1 MDNGWIMAAL
11 ASRPT
16 FLHGSNFMND
26 SPPPPQS
33 MTYDGRPRSALPAGG
48 VADPAWQRTLL
59 EELARDALV
68 ERRRARRW
76 RIFFRSVGIA
86 FLLLLVGIA
95 TGWLGGGEVTG
106 GGRHT
111 ALIEIDGIIEAQGEV
126 DADTVNLALRQAFK
140 DKQTAAVVM
149 RINSPGGSP
158 VQAGIISDEIKRLRK
173 LYPAVPLYAVVEE
186 MCASGGYYL
195 AATADRI
202 FVDKASLIGSIG
214 VVMEGFGFTGLMD
227 KAGVERRLLT
237 AGKNKG
243 FLDSFSPISPEHRTH
258 AQSMLNEIHQQFIKV
273 VRDGRGARLKES
285 PELFSGLFWTGE
297 RSIELGLADELGS
310 LDGVARDVVK
320 AEQIIDFTRRENI
333 AERIAK
339 RVGASIGAVLSKGL
353 LLHAEEPRLR

>member
-1 MDNGWIMAAL
+1 
-11 ASRPT
+11 
-16 FLHGSNFMND
+16 
-26 SPPPPQS
+26 
-33 MTYDGRPRSALPAGG
+33 MTYDDRPRAGSAAANE
-48 VADPAWQRTLL
+48 ADPAWQRRLI

-68 ERRRARRW
+68 ERRRARRS
-76 RIFFRSVGIA
+76 RTIFRSIA
-86 FLLLLVGIA
+86 VILLLLAVGVA
-95 TGWLGGGEVTG
+95 MGWFGGSDVSS

-111 ALIEIDGIIEAQGEV
+111 ALIEINGVIESRGEV
-126 DADTVNLALRQAFK
+126 DADTVNDALRQAFK

-158 VQAGIISDEIKRLRK
+158 VQAGIISDEIRRLRK

-195 AATADRI
+195 AAAADRI
-202 FVDKASLIGSIG
+202 FVDKASLVGSIG

-237 AGKNKG
+237 AGRNKG
-243 FLDSFSPISPEHRTH
+243 FLDSFSPLSPEHKAH

-285 PELFSGLFWTGE
+285 PDLFSGLFWTGE
-297 RSIELGLADELGS
+297 RSVELGLADELGS
-310 LDGVARDVVK
+310 LDVVARDVVK
-320 AEQIIDFTRRENI
+320 AEEIVDFTRRENI

-339 RVGASIGAVLSKGL
+339 RVGASAGAVLARDL
-353 LLHAEEPRLR
+353 RLHAEEPRLR

>member
-1 MDNGWIMAAL
+1 
-11 ASRPT
+11 
-16 FLHGSNFMND
+16 MN
-26 SPPPPQS
+26 
-33 MTYDGRPRSALPAGG
+33 YDGRVRPAAAAPA
-48 VADPAWQRTLL
+48 ADPAWQRNLI

-76 RIFFRSVGIA
+76 RIFFRSVGLVAI
-86 FLLLLVGIA
+86 LLLLGVAG
-95 TGWLGGGEVTG
+95 GWFGGGDSSG
-106 GGRHT
+106 SGRHT
-111 ALIEIDGIIEAQGEV
+111 ALIEINGVIESRGEV
-126 DADTVNLALRQAFK
+126 DADTVNLALREAFK
-140 DKQTAAVVM
+140 DRQTAAVVM

-158 VQAGIISDEIKRLRK
+158 VQAGIISDEIRRLRK
-173 LYPAVPLYAVVEE
+173 LYPAIPLYAVVEE

-202 FVDKASLIGSIG
+202 FVDKASLVGSIG
-214 VVMEGFGFTGLMD
+214 VVLGGFGFTGTMD

-243 FLDSFSPISPEHRTH
+243 FLDSFSPMSAEHRTH

-285 PELFSGLFWTGE
+285 PDLFSGLFWTGE

-310 LDGVARDVVK
+310 LDSVSRDVVK
-320 AEQIIDFTRRENI
+320 ADDIVDFTRRENI

-339 RVGASIGAVLSKGL
+339 RVGASIGAVLSKSLQLEG
-353 LLHAEEPRLR
+353 EGPQLR